1 MPAEFHL
8 PFSFEDLSLK
18 EYQNRRNFSRSP
30 EPPARE
36 QHSTE
41 GNIYSI
47 QEHHASRLHW
57 DLRLEKD
64 GVLLS
69 WALPKEPPREPGIR
83 RLAVRTENHPL
94 DYAFFEGEIPAGG
107 YGAGTV
113 RVWDRGHY
121 YQLESK
127 PGTEIIFRIEGEK
140 LSGIYCLI
148 KMKKDE
154 KNWLFFKKSTSV

>member
-1 MPAEFHL
+1 M
-8 PFSFEDLSLK
+8 SLK

-36 QHSTE
+36 QRSNE

-83 RLAVRTENHPL
+83 RLAVRTEDHPR
-94 DYAFFEGEIPAGG
+94 DYAFFEGEIPAGE

-113 RVWDRGHY
+113 RVWDRGQHRF
-121 YQLESK
+121 LEFQ
-127 PGTEIIFRIEGEK
+127 PGEEIIFEIEGEK
-140 LSGIYCLI
+140 LRGIYCLI
-148 KMKKDE
+148 RMKKSE
-154 KNWLFFKKSTSV
+154 KDWLFFKKSSAAGDKFP